1 MTTIA
6 EALETALAL
15 HGAGRLDEAAIW
27 YEQILAVAPEH
38 SRALYFA
45 GTLCCQQG
53 RTTDGRDLLDRAVAQ
68 EPGLAPAHANLA
80 KIHSGAGDWPAAAAA
95 ARRVVALTPADRT
108 AWELVGA
115 AAWQLGGTDAAIAAL
130 EHARRLDPQ
139 SDGGKLGLLLYERG
153 RSRLDEGRSAAA
165 LPDLAAAAVL
175 LPFDP
180 ELQLAR
186 ITALVE
192 LGRTRE
198 AAALCERL
206 LAWSPAEPTVLHN
219 LGVALIQSGHESGWL
234 SPLRRADR
242 LAPDNPQ
249 PSEALAAAFDR
260 RDPVE
265 ARYWSSR
272 ALSSK
277 LRAVAAEPCAP
288 PGRRNAASTLDVV
301 SFSLW
306 GNLEVYCA
314 GAVEN
319 ARRIPQDLP
328 GWRCRFYHDETVP
341 GHILAELTALDAE
354 LVRMPQGSAG
364 RQGMFWRFFVADD
377 PTVRRF
383 LCRDCDSRMTGR
395 ELSAVREWLE
405 SGLPFHVM
413 RDHIMHMEPVMG
425 GMWGGTAG
433 HLPPLRPAA
442 ERFVAARSARWND
455 QHFLADWLW
464 PRIADRVLVHDDLH
478 DGMGRPFPEPVAE
491 GGHHVGAKL
500 FHLLRL
506 PEMPATAATGPAADA
521 TGSHGR
527 LCFPAADPHIGPSL
541 DLLGEWLEVE
551 AALCA
556 GFLPAGALAVDAEAG
571 IGAHA
576 LAFARAVGAEGRV
589 FAVEPSPELFRFLTS
604 TLALNGGMAVV
615 ACRTLAEVAAALP
628 DGAGPALIR
637 ATLRR
642 ADAATV
648 PEFGD
653 SGFGDSAL
661 MGLIVRHRPVLY
673 LRVAEEEA
681 DRAAV
686 ARLLPMGYR
695 LWWHLAPV
703 FNPANRNGCAGN
715 RFPGL
720 VTINILAVPKERGAP
735 SLPLVAIDGPDSSW
749 QAASWRLTC
758 DGR

>member
-1 MTTIA
+1 MVTIA
-6 EALETALAL
+6 EALDTALAL
-15 HGAGRLDEAAIW
+15 HGAGQLDEAATW
-27 YEQILAVAPEH
+27 YERILAADPEH
-38 SRALYFA
+38 SRVLYFA
-45 GTLCCQQG
+45 GTLFCQLG
-53 RTTDGRDLLDRAVAQ
+53 RTTDGRDLLERAVVQ

-80 KIHSGAGDWPAAAAA
+80 KIHSGAGDWTAASVA
-95 ARRVVALTPADRT
+95 ARRVVALVPADWP
-108 AWELVGA
+108 AWELIGA
-115 AAWQLGGTDAAIAAL
+115 AAWQMGGTDAAIAAL
-130 EHARRLDPQ
+130 GHARRLDPQ

-165 LPDLAAAAVL
+165 LPDLAAAAAV

-180 ELQLAR
+180 DLQLAQ
-186 ITALVE
+186 ITALIE
-192 LGRTRE
+192 LGRNRE

-219 LGVALIQSGHESGWL
+219 LGVALIHVGHGSGWL
-234 SPLRRADR
+234 PPLRRADR

-260 RDPVE
+260 RDPVQ

-277 LRAVAAEPCAP
+277 LRAAAAEPCAP
-288 PGRRNAASTLDVV
+288 PGRRTAAGTLDVV

-319 ARRIPQDLP
+319 ARRVPQDLP

-341 GHILAELTALDAE
+341 AHILAELAALDAE

-364 RQGMFWRFFVADD
+364 RQGMFWRFFAADD

-405 SGLPFHVM
+405 SGRPFHVM

-433 HLPPLRPAA
+433 HLPPLRPAV

-464 PRIADRVLVHDDLH
+464 PRIADRVLVHDELH
-478 DGMGRPFPEPVAE
+478 EGMGRRFPEPVAA

-506 PEMPATAATGPAADA
+506 PEMQTTAAAGQMAGPAAEA
-521 TGSHGR
+521 AGRHGR
-527 LCFPAADPHIGPSL
+527 LCFPADDPHIGPSL

-551 AALCA
+551 AALCT
-556 GFLPAGALAVDAEAG
+556 GFLPAGALAVDADAG

-576 LAFARAVGAEGRV
+576 LAFARAVGTEGRV
-589 FAVEPSPELFRFLTS
+589 FAVEPSPERFRFLNS
-604 TLALNGGMAVV
+604 TLALNGGTPVV
-615 ACRTLAEVAAALP
+615 ACRTLTEVAAALP

-642 ADAATV
+642 ADAATA
-648 PEFGD
+648 PDFGD
-653 SGFGDSAL
+653 PAL
-661 MGLIVRHRPVLY
+661 MDSIVRHRPVLY
-673 LRVAEEEA
+673 LRVAEEEV
-681 DRAAV
+681 DRGAIAW
-686 ARLLPMGYR
+686 LLTMGYR

-720 VTINILAVPKERGAP
+720 VTINILAVPKEREAP